1 MAVRAA
7 LLSGPPLAADDEGI
21 MAVARGLGRLQLDPT
36 RVVERS
42 QLLVLWSRLGPFD
55 RGDLERLLWMERRL
69 FEYDAFIMPTE
80 DYPWE
85 QVRMRLFA
93 TRDAA
98 LERRARAWIEE
109 NDTFR
114 RLILKRLRKEGP
126 LPSRAFQGGPEITP
140 WRSSGWTADRNV
152 TQMFHFLERAGE
164 VMVSRREGNER
175 LWGLPE
181 RVLPSWT
188 PREALPQEGLLHRW
202 IERLVRRRGVVAP
215 AALPASVALADRAET
230 RSAIREMVGSGRLVP
245 LTIEG
250 TAQELL
256 VHADDLPRLERVE
269 AGEWEPRTT
278 LLSPFDPLISDRER
292 TEQLFAFRYRLEIYV
307 PAKQRRHGYFVMP
320 ILHGDQL
327 IGRIE
332 PVMDRRSRR
341 LAVRGLWL
349 EPSVDAAPPELDQAV
364 ASLATFLSAESHG

>member
-7 LLSGPPLAADDEGI
+7 VLSGPPLAADDEGI

-42 QLLVLWSRLGPFD
+42 HLLVLWSRLGPFD
-55 RGDLERLLWMERRL
+55 RGDLERLLWKQRRL
-69 FEYDAFIMPTE
+69 FEYDAFIVPTE

-93 TRDAA
+93 TREAA
-98 LERRARAWIEE
+98 LERRARAWIAE
-109 NDTFR
+109 NDAFR
-114 RLILKRLRKEGP
+114 RRILGRLRKEGP
-126 LPSRAFQGGPEITP
+126 LPSRAFQGGPEVTA

-164 VMVSRREGNER
+164 VMVSRRDGNER
-175 LWGLPE
+175 LWDLPE

-188 PREALPQEGLLHRW
+188 PREAIPQEGLLHRW

-215 AALPASVALADRAET
+215 AALPPSVALADRAET
-230 RSAIREMVGSGRLVP
+230 RSAIREMVGSGRLVL
-245 LTIEG
+245 LTIAG

-256 VHADDLPRLERVE
+256 VHADDLPHLERLE
-269 AGEWEPRTT
+269 AGEWQPRTT

-292 TEQLFAFRYRLEIYV
+292 TEQLFAFRYRLEIYL

-341 LAVRGLWL
+341 LTVRGLWL
-349 EPSVDAAPPELDQAV
+349 EPSVDAAPPELDEAI
-364 ASLATFLSAESHG
+364 ASLATFLGAESHG